1 MLLRYCIALPAPPPQ
16 IVSADKSAA
25 LAKRLAEEVKGHQGQ
40 VVAALQKQQ
49 AKAAALQEQLQR
61 ATLERTSAQ
70 EQLEEVEKKV
80 GGRVVGS

>member
-1 MLLRYCIALPAPPPQ
+1 M
-16 IVSADKSAA
+16 SADKSAA

-49 AKAAALQEQLQR
+49 AKAATLQEQLQR
-61 ATLERTSAQ
+61 TTMERTSAQ

-80 GGRVVGS
+80 GGRAGWEAGRAGWGAGLDVFCR